1 VFSPLIPPRGTS
13 ARELVGIARALEKLP
28 VIDNAF
34 SDGLLYWTAVRAM
47 VTVAIPQDEQE
58 WVDFARMNTV
68 RAVERRV
75 SSSKT
80 GDGPREKPFGGSPT
94 FFPHE
99 FKASP
104 ELQRVS

>member
-1 VFSPLIPPRGTS
+1 
-13 ARELVGIARALEKLP
+13 
-28 VIDNAF
+28 
-34 SDGLLYWTAVRAM
+34 
-47 VTVAIPQDEQE
+47 
-58 WVDFARMNTV
+58 MNTV